1 MTMRKIGCIRLR
13 SRVSDDLG
21 QLLSDAGLEIKARS
35 YLQENFSCILVLF
48 SEAFLY
54 MYCCSCTVKNIS
66 QGDGNVPF
74 LLNTSDLFIQTE
86 RARGYIFLMYYN
98 YCCRSS
104 FRA

>member
-35 YLQENFSCILVLF
+35 YLQEIFSCILVLF

-54 MYCCSCTVKNIS
+54 TVVVVQSKTSLKGMEMYLFCSTQATCLFKQNE
-66 QGDGNVPF
+66 QGATF
-74 LLNTSDLFIQTE
+74 S
-86 RARGYIFLMYYN
+86 
-98 YCCRSS
+98 
-104 FRA
+104 

>member
-35 YLQENFSCILVLF
+35 YLQVFSCILVLF

-54 MYCCSCTVKNIS
+54 TVVVVQSKTSLKGMEMYLFCSTQATCLFKQNE
-66 QGDGNVPF
+66 QGATF
-74 LLNTSDLFIQTE
+74 S
-86 RARGYIFLMYYN
+86 
-98 YCCRSS
+98 
-104 FRA
+104 

>member
-35 YLQENFSCILVLF
+35 YLQEIFLCILVLF

-54 MYCCSCTVKNIS
+54 TVVVVQSKTSLKGMEMYLFCSTQATCLFKQNE
-66 QGDGNVPF
+66 QGATF
-74 LLNTSDLFIQTE
+74 S
-86 RARGYIFLMYYN
+86 
-98 YCCRSS
+98 
-104 FRA
+104 

>member
-35 YLQENFSCILVLF
+35 YLQEIFSCILVLF

-54 MYCCSCTVKNIS
+54 TVVVVQSKTSLKGMEMY
-66 QGDGNVPF
+66 
-74 LLNTSDLFIQTE
+74 LF
-86 RARGYIFLMYYN
+86 
-98 YCCRSS
+98 C
-104 FRA
+104 